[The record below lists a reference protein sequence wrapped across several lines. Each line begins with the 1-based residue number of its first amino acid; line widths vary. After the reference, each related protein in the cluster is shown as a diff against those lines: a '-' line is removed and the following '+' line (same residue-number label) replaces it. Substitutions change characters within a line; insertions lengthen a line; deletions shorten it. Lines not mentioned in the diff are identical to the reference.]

1 MWGLGGA
8 GAWQRNDP
16 TVNVGRLVASGTRI
30 WVYCGH
36 GTPGEL
42 GGADVPARVLES
54 ITLDSNKNF
63 QAKYQAAGGHNA
75 VFNFPPR
82 RHPQLGLLGRAVAG
96 HEARHPA
103 NTRCEPG
110 GGLTGPRWPPREAS
124 QANLEPHSCGPLPRS
139 PGTWSPGIG
148 LADAAC
154 GRVP

>member
-30 WVYCGH
+30 WVYCGN

-42 GGADVPARVLES
+42 AGADVPARVLES

-75 VFNFPPR
+75 VFNFPPDGT
-82 RHPQLGLLGRAVAG
+82 HSLGYWGAQLQAMKPDIQRTLGAS
-96 HEARHPA
+96 PA
-103 NTRCEPG
+103 
-110 GGLTGPRWPPREAS
+110 
-124 QANLEPHSCGPLPRS
+124 
-139 PGTWSPGIG
+139 
-148 LADAAC
+148 AA
-154 GRVP
+154 